1 MEAVLSLSAYLAKA
15 QPDDADV
22 YTDAAK
28 AAQQW
33 ILKANKTPAGLVEDT
48 IHADNCE
55 RSPPNFMFTFV
66 VEPLLRRLNLIL

>member
-1 MEAVLSLSAYLAKA
+1 
-15 QPDDADV
+15 V

-33 ILKANKTPAGLVEDT
+33 ILKAGLVEDT